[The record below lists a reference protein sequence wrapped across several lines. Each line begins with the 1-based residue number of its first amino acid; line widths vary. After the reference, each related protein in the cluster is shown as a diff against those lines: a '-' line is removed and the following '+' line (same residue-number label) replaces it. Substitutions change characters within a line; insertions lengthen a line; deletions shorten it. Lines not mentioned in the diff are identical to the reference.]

1 MATNQKILNGLQV
14 NRSLLAGGVVL
25 TGIGSVLGA
34 AGAALVCA
42 ALFTAGRDWVR
53 SLETPPG
60 ALAQRALHEA
70 KVASSAGWEAW
81 RAEHG
86 SPN

>member
-1 MATNQKILNGLQV
+1 MATNQRIFGGIQV

-53 SLETPPG
+53 SMETPPTT
-60 ALAQRALHEA
+60 LAQRALHEA